1 MKKFISMLLC
11 LILVCGMAACG
22 EKAPEEPTTVSLVSG
37 QSYGSG
43 SKTFQFSTTA
53 PDGTETEVT
62 VQTDK
67 DTVGAALLELGLV
80 DGEDSEFGLYIKTVN
95 GITLDYDKD
104 GKYWAFYINGKY
116 AMTGVDATP
125 IEDGAIYALVAE

>member
-43 SKTFQFSTTA
+43 SKTFRFSTTA

-104 GKYWAFYINGKY
+104 GKYWAFYINGEY
-116 AMTGVDATP
+116 AMTGLDATP
-125 IEDGAIYALVAE
+125 IEDGATYAPVAE

>member
-43 SKTFQFSTTA
+43 SKTFRFSTTA

-80 DGEDSEFGLYIKTVN
+80 DGEEIGRAHV
-95 GITLDYDKD
+95 
-104 GKYWAFYINGKY
+104 
-116 AMTGVDATP
+116 
-125 IEDGAIYALVAE
+125 

>member
-43 SKTFQFSTTA
+43 SNTFRFSPPA

-104 GKYWAFYINGKY
+104 GKYWAFYINGEY